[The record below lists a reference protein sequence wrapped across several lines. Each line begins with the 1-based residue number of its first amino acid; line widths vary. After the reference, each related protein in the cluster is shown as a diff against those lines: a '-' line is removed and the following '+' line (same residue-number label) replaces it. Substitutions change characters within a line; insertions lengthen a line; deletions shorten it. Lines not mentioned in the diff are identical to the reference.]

1 MQPSLLR
8 VLAAAVITTILLSM
22 AGCSSR
28 SAELVGNWDSGDE
41 WIRIETDGNWS
52 SYKKSSP
59 SFISRAGSSSVHG
72 SIVSLQPSSTTAP
85 PPPEMVFT
93 MSPDGRG
100 LKSADPSNPDMRKQ

>member
-1 MQPSLLR
+1 MRYSQPRIFAGAS
-8 VLAAAVITTILLSM
+8 VLATLVFLG
-22 AGCSSR
+22 GCISR
-28 SAELVGNWDSGDE
+28 SAELVGNWDAGDE

-100 LKSADPSNPDMRKQ
+100 LKSADPANPDMRKQ